1 MNKLTS
7 AIAALAMVGS
17 ACVSSAAMAQSGKYE
32 GTADVFKG
40 LALNC
45 VVKANFKTSTTV
57 ELKIEAPESN
67 CGLLSI
73 ISNDHTYSVAGS
85 TITIYNVNVNTI
97 TNGGCLDNLYATYD
111 SVNDTISIDDELNA
125 RDGGGNCFIATN
137 DPMVSVP

>member
-1 MNKLTS
+1 MNKFTS

-32 GTADVFKG
+32 GTASVFKG

-57 ELKIEAPESN
+57 ELKIEAPEPN

-73 ISNDHTYSVAGS
+73 ISNDHTWSISGS
-85 TITIYNVNVNTI
+85 TITINNVNVNTI
-97 TNGGCLDNLYATYD
+97 TGGGCYDNLYATYD
-111 SVNDTISIDDELNA
+111 AVNDTITIDDELNQ
-125 RDGGGNCFIATN
+125 RDGGGNCFITTDA
-137 DPMVSVP
+137 PMVSVP